1 MSKIRIYELAKELG
15 VDNKIVLN
23 KAVELGLKGKSSH
36 SSSLD
41 SDEADQVRR
50 AVIRQAIGQPGT
62 SETITKRVDR
72 VTGATEAVVERRA
85 GNVIRRRK
93 ASDGPEGAPAES
105 QSISLAA
112 TSHAPSAACSEEV
125 VSVSEPTIAEVAS
138 TSVEPVIE
146 TAQELRNGHT
156 SHAAHAEPEVE
167 VEPEVVEPE
176 PAEAEVEE
184 VVPVA
189 EESKKATVGPRVL
202 GKIELPQK
210 KVVKI
215 ESARKATGVFANQGA
230 QAQRV
235 AVEDDEDDDRKDKK
249 GKPKKKR
256 EFSRVDLVDY
266 DGGDVRR
273 VRPGGKSSGKDRN
286 GAPAIAQ
293 TEITQPKASKRVV
306 KMDEAITVGELAKQM
321 SVKAGEV
328 IQRLM
333 NLGILATINQS
344 LDHDTTAILVEDF
357 GFTIES
363 VSFDETKILEHKE
376 TEDPD
381 KLKTRPPVVTV
392 MGHVDHGKTSLLDYI
407 KKTTVVDSEHGGIT
421 QHIGA
426 YSVTVGDK
434 SITFIDTP
442 GHAAFTAMRARGAQV
457 TDIVILVVAADDGVM
472 PQTREA
478 INHAQAAQVPIIIAI
493 NKMDKQGANPERIKQ
508 QLTEL
513 GLQPEDWG
521 GDTLYFPV
529 SALKGTG
536 IKELLEGVLLVAEL
550 REFKANPDKSARGSI
565 IETKVERGRGTVA
578 TVLVQSGTL
587 RAGDIFVSGSVSG
600 RVRAMTDYSGKRLDE
615 AGPSIPVEITGF
627 DGIPDAG
634 DDFSVVASEAEARE
648 IAMNRAEKIA
658 KEERSLATGPISLE
672 EFARR
677 ANNQAAAE
685 LNVILK
691 ADVNGSVQ
699 AVQDSIEKL
708 SNDKVKVRVLHAAVG
723 GISESDIQLAIASR
737 AIVVGFNVRAEPR
750 ASADAERAGVQIR
763 FYRIIY
769 ELIDDVK
776 QAMAGLLAPIKE
788 EVSIGRA
795 EVRETFTVPKL
806 GTVAGCYV
814 VDGTVKRGA
823 FVRLV
828 RDSRVIHEGKM
839 ASLRR
844 FKDDVREV
852 QNGYECGIGIENY
865 NDVKQGDTLEIFEI
879 KETAAT
885 LD

>member
-23 KAVELGLKGKSSH
+23 KANELGLKGKSSH

-41 SDEADQVRR
+41 SDEADQIRR
-50 AVIRQAIGQPGT
+50 AVIRQAIGQPST

-85 GNVIRRRK
+85 GNVIRRRR
-93 ASDGPEGAPAES
+93 ASDGPESTTQETPA
-105 QSISLAA
+105 
-112 TSHAPSAACSEEV
+112 
-125 VSVSEPTIAEVAS
+125 VAS
-138 TSVEPVIE
+138 SGALEEIFSAPVEEHTESVETSIE
-146 TAQELRNGHT
+146 SGEELRNGH
-156 SHAAHAEPEVE
+156 AAHAESEAIA
-167 VEPEVVEPE
+167 EPEVQEPE
-176 PAEAEVEE
+176 AVESEAVA
-184 VVPVA
+184 PVA
-189 EESKKATVGPRVL
+189 EETKKATAGPRVL
-202 GKIELPQK
+202 GKIDLPQK
-210 KVVKI
+210 KVVRI
-215 ESARKATGVFANQGA
+215 ETTRKPAGGFAAATTTAARVT
-230 QAQRV
+230 
-235 AVEDDEDDDRKDKK
+235 DDEDDDDRKDKK
-249 GKPKKKR
+249 AKPKKKR

-273 VRPGGKSSGKDRN
+273 VRSGGKGAGKDR
-286 GAPAIAQ
+286 GGSQAISQ

-306 KMDEAITVGELAKQM
+306 KMEDAITVGELAKQM

-328 IQRLM
+328 IQRLI
-333 NLGILATINQS
+333 NLGIMATINQS

-376 TEDPD
+376 TEDAAL
-381 KLKTRPPVVTV
+381 LKPRPPVVTV

-407 KKTTVVDSEHGGIT
+407 KKSTVVESEHGGIT

-426 YSVTVGDK
+426 YSVQVGDK

-478 INHAQAAQVPIIIAI
+478 ISHAQAAKVPIVIAI

-529 SALKGTG
+529 SALKGNG
-536 IKELLEGVLLVAEL
+536 IKELLDGVLLVAEL
-550 REFKANPDKSARGSI
+550 RECKANPDKPARGSI

-578 TVLVQSGTL
+578 TVLVQAGTL
-587 RAGDIFVSGSVSG
+587 HAGDIFVSGSVSG
-600 RVRAMTDYSGKRLDE
+600 RVRAMTDYRGQRLTA

-634 DDFSVVASEAEARE
+634 DDFSVVASESEARE

-776 QAMAGLLAPIKE
+776 KAMAGLLAPIKE
-788 EVSIGRA
+788 EVALGRA

-828 RDSRVIHEGKM
+828 RDSRVVHEGKM

-865 NDVKQGDTLEIFEI
+865 NDVKQGDTIEIFEI

>member
-36 SSSLD
+36 SSSLE

-93 ASDGPEGAPAES
+93 ASDGPETSPQETTLSSSSAASGALEEISSLSEAPA
-105 QSISLAA
+105 
-112 TSHAPSAACSEEV
+112 
-125 VSVSEPTIAEVAS
+125 
-138 TSVEPVIE
+138 SVETTIE
-146 TAQELRNGHT
+146 SGSELRNGHT
-156 SHAAHAEPEVE
+156 AHAEPEESEAAIV
-167 VEPEVVEPE
+167 
-176 PAEAEVEE
+176 AETQASEAKEATAVTEE
-184 VVPVA
+184 V
-189 EESKKATVGPRVL
+189 KKTSTAGPRVL

-210 KVVKI
+210 KVVRI
-215 ESARKATGVFANQGA
+215 ESTPRKASGAFAAGA
-230 QAQRV
+230 APV
-235 AVEDDEDDDRKDKK
+235 ARAIEEDEDDDRKDKK
-249 GKPKKKR
+249 AKPKKKR

-273 VRPGGKSSGKDRN
+273 VRTGGKGSGKDR
-286 GAPAIAQ
+286 GGSHVTSQ

-328 IQRLM
+328 IQRLI
-333 NLGILATINQS
+333 NLGIMATINQS

-376 TEDPD
+376 TEDAAL
-381 KLKTRPPVVTV
+381 LKPRPPVVTV
-392 MGHVDHGKTSLLDYI
+392 MGHVDHGKTSLLDHI

-426 YSVTVGDK
+426 YSVPVGNK

-442 GHAAFTAMRARGAQV
+442 GHAAFTAMRARGARI

-478 INHAQAAQVPIIIAI
+478 ISHAQAAQVPIIIAI

-550 REFKANPDKSARGSI
+550 RECSANPDKPARGSI

-587 RAGDIFVSGSVSG
+587 KAGDIFVSGSVSG
-600 RVRAMTDYSGKRLDE
+600 RVRAMTDYKGQRLSE

-634 DDFSVVASEAEARE
+634 DDFSVVTSEAEARD

-685 LNVILK
+685 LNIILK

-708 SNDKVKVRVLHAAVG
+708 SNDKVKVRVLHAGVG
-723 GISESDIQLAIASR
+723 GISESDVQLAIASR
-737 AIVVGFNVRAEPR
+737 AIVIGFNVRAEPR
-750 ASADAERAGVQIR
+750 ASADAERAGVQLR

-788 EVSIGRA
+788 EVALGRA

-828 RDSRVIHEGKM
+828 RDSRVVHEGKM

-865 NDVKQGDTLEIFEI
+865 NDVKQGDTIEIFEI

>member
-23 KAVELGLKGKSSH
+23 KAVELGFKGKSSH
-36 SSSLD
+36 SSSLE

-93 ASDGPEGAPAES
+93 ASDGPEGASQEAPAVATGGVAAAGALEE
-105 QSISLAA
+105 IS
-112 TSHAPSAACSEEV
+112 SAIA
-125 VSVSEPTIAEVAS
+125 SEPATNVE
-138 TSVEPVIE
+138 TSLESE
-146 TAQELRNGHT
+146 TELRNGH
-156 SHAAHAEPEVE
+156 AAHAEQEAIEEPIVSQSHETTSEEVT
-167 VEPEVVEPE
+167 PVVE
-176 PAEAEVEE
+176 EA
-184 VVPVA
+184 
-189 EESKKATVGPRVL
+189 KKTSTAGPRVL

-210 KVVKI
+210 KVVRV
-215 ESARKATGVFANQGA
+215 ESAPRKASGAFAA
-230 QAQRV
+230 SAPTARIV
-235 AVEDDEDDDRKDKK
+235 DEEDDDDRKDKK
-249 GKPKKKR
+249 AKPKKKR

-273 VRPGGKSSGKDRN
+273 VRPGGKGGSKDR
-286 GAPAIAQ
+286 GGSHATSH

-328 IQRLM
+328 IQRLI
-333 NLGILATINQS
+333 NLGIMATINQS

-363 VSFDETKILEHKE
+363 VSFDEAKILEHKE
-376 TEDPD
+376 TEDPAL
-381 KLKTRPPVVTV
+381 LKPRPPVVTV

-426 YSVTVGDK
+426 YSVAVGDK

-442 GHAAFTAMRARGAQV
+442 GHAAFTAMRARGAQI

-478 INHAQAAQVPIIIAI
+478 ISHAQAAKVPMVIAI

-529 SALKGTG
+529 SALKGSG

-550 REFKANPDKSARGSI
+550 REYSANPDKSARGSI

-600 RVRAMTDYSGKRLDE
+600 RVRAMTDYKGQRLSE

-634 DDFSVVASEAEARE
+634 DDFSVVTSEAEARD

-685 LNVILK
+685 LNIILK

-708 SNDKVKVRVLHAAVG
+708 SNDRVKVRVLHAGVG

-737 AIVVGFNVRAEPR
+737 AIVIGFNVRAEPR
-750 ASADAERAGVQIR
+750 ASADAERAGVQLR

-776 QAMAGLLAPIKE
+776 LAMAGLLAPIKE
-788 EVSIGRA
+788 EVALGRA

-828 RDSRVIHEGKM
+828 RDSRVVHEGKM

-865 NDVKQGDTLEIFEI
+865 NDVKQGDTIEIFEI

-885 LD
+885 LE